1 MSEYDCINNFNSI
14 LKDFAQN
21 MAYICPDTIIGQNI
35 GYINKTLDN
44 LKEKEKFIDLF
55 CAKILIF
62 KPVLDN
68 DDNPKEREQ
77 FFYKR
82 SYDDDLKGT
91 DAEGFDRIFIFKD
104 IWKNLK
110 QENKDM
116 VILYM
121 KALAEIAQQYY
132 CITQNI

>member
-1 MSEYDCINNFNSI
+1 MSKIDCINNFNSV

-21 MAYICPDTIIGQNI
+21 MAYTCPDTIIGQNI
-35 GYINKTLDN
+35 GYINRTLDN
-44 LKEKEKFIDLF
+44 LRDKEKFIDLF
-55 CAKILIF
+55 CAKILIY

-68 DDNPKEREQ
+68 DNNPEEREQ
-77 FFYKR
+77 FFLKK
-82 SYDDDLKGT
+82 SYDNDLKGT

-104 IWKNLK
+104 IWKGLK

-121 KALAEIAQQYY
+121 KALAELAQEYY
-132 CITQNI
+132 CITQGI